1 MIEEKGGFRL
11 NGGAGDYTKRDIPF
25 PDDSSTGKPV
35 NISKA
40 LMEMEKQHTIKVP
53 IGKSV
58 PIENLLDRLENLE
71 KGDCGDFEIKF
82 HCKSTKETS
91 ADGTRAIIL
100 PSRTF
105 NFSDETYEY
114 HREQGT
120 YKDGYPYVTVTQT
133 DNIVVNETQHTVV
146 FHQSNS

>member
-1 MIEEKGGFRL
+1 MKM
-11 NGGAGDYTKRDIPF
+11 T
-25 PDDSSTGKPV
+25 V
-35 NISKA
+35 SK
-40 LMEMEKQHTIKVP
+40 LRQI
-53 IGKSV
+53 
-58 PIENLLDRLENLE
+58 LENLE

-82 HCKSTKETS
+82 HCEPTRETS

-133 DNIVVNETQHTVV
+133 DNIVVNETQQCVE